1 MDGATC
7 GIGFFV
13 GLILLVIIIIVIN
26 YNADNERALRYKAIK
41 NRENAES
48 AYKNALEQ
56 LKANPTNADLRQ
68 KTLELG
74 RFYSNLARDA
84 QGVTLFDEVALMN
97 DINAVCGGV
106 ASITSTQ
113 SPTSSVSQSIEYRL
127 NKLSDLK
134 AKGLI
139 NDQEYD
145 AKRNE
150 ILNDI

>member
-84 QGVTLFDEVALMN
+84 QG
-97 DINAVCGGV
+97 
-106 ASITSTQ
+106 
-113 SPTSSVSQSIEYRL
+113 
-127 NKLSDLK
+127 
-134 AKGLI
+134 
-139 NDQEYD
+139 
-145 AKRNE
+145 
-150 ILNDI
+150 